1 LFTDLLQT
9 EVQNYIR
16 TQLSQPVAKLALQK
30 NPFPGVEWTSIINQ
44 VAALQKAKDKL
55 TTWFAAENI
64 IYPSKISVEQTSSEA
79 TAQYKSDLISGESLI
94 DLTGGFGVD
103 DYYFSKKAYA
113 VTHCELD
120 PSLSAIAQHN
130 FKVLGAN
137 NITCIQGESFNIL
150 KSIDRQW
157 DWIYVDPARRDDAKG
172 KVFMLK
178 DCMPNVPQ
186 LLNTYFNYT
195 NNILVK
201 TAPLL
206 DITAGLN
213 ELTYV
218 KAIHIVA
225 VNNEVK
231 ELLWMLQKG
240 WTDTPDL
247 IAVNL
252 LKEGKEIFRSSIHNE
267 AESVYSL
274 PKTYLYEPNSAIMKS
289 GAFEALGNQFKLE
302 KLHRHT
308 QLYTSDNV
316 IDFPGRRFIINTIVP
331 YHKVGMKHYI
341 EGRKMNVTVRNF
353 PLPVSEII
361 KKWKIKDG
369 GDAYTFFTTNSDDEK
384 IVLICSKL

>member
-1 LFTDLLQT
+1 LFTHLLQT

-16 TQLSQPVAKLALQK
+16 AQLSQPVVKLALQK
-30 NPFPGVEWTSIINQ
+30 NPFPDVEWADIINQ
-44 VAALQKAKDKL
+44 IAALQKAKDKL
-55 TTWFAAENI
+55 PTWFAAENI
-64 IYPSKISVEQTSSEA
+64 IYPSKISVEQTSSEVA
-79 TAQYKSDLISGESLI
+79 AQYKSELISGESLI

-103 DYYFSKKAYA
+103 DYYFSKKADA

-120 PSLSAIAQHN
+120 LRLSAIAQHN
-130 FKVLGAN
+130 FKVLGAE
-137 NITCIQGESFNIL
+137 NITCIPGESLNTL
-150 KSIDRQW
+150 KGINRKW
-157 DWIYVDPARRDDAKG
+157 EWMYIDPARRDDAKG

-178 DCMPNVPQ
+178 DCKPNVPQ

-201 TAPLL
+201 TAPLM

-218 KAIHIVA
+218 KAVHIVA

-240 WTDTPDL
+240 WTDTPNL

-252 LKEGKEIFRSSIHNE
+252 HKEGKEIFRTSLHNDTQ
-267 AESVYSL
+267 AVYSL
-274 PKTYLYEPNSAIMKS
+274 PKTYLYEPNSAILKS
-289 GAFEALGNQFKLE
+289 GAFDDVGNQYKLE

-316 IDFPGRRFIINTIVP
+316 VDFPGRRFIINTIVP
-331 YHKVGMKHYI
+331 YHKAEMKQHI
-341 EGRKMNVTVRNF
+341 EGLKMNVTVRNF
-353 PLPVSEII
+353 PLQVSEIT

-369 GDAYTFFTTNSDDEK
+369 GDAYAFFTTNANDEK
-384 IVLICSKL
+384 FVLLCSKF